1 MLAVTAGAAVGKQ
14 APPKACNLGVRQ
26 IDQTFRGLTYAKVTT
41 SGPSTKG
48 GHAMGRGR
56 QKAKATKQARDIKY
70 YSPNTDYSALQRE
83 LTGPGSRATSHYANE
98 PVEPDYSAYVDKYAD
113 DLEEDDDEVDT
124 RRIG

>member
-1 MLAVTAGAAVGKQ
+1 
-14 APPKACNLGVRQ
+14 
-26 IDQTFRGLTYAKVTT
+26 
-41 SGPSTKG
+41 
-48 GHAMGRGR
+48 MGRGR

-83 LTGPGSRATSHYANE
+83 LKSSEGRAPSHFSSE

-113 DLEEDDDEVDT
+113 DLEEDDDGVHT

>member
-1 MLAVTAGAAVGKQ
+1 VYDKLTKHSGAS
-14 APPKACNLGVRQ
+14 P
-26 IDQTFRGLTYAKVTT
+26 IAKVTT
-41 SGPSTKG
+41 SGPSPNG
-48 GHAMGRGR
+48 GHALGRGR

-83 LTGPGSRATSHYANE
+83 LTGPGGRATSHFANE

-113 DLEEDDDEVDT
+113 DLEDDDDEVDT

>member
-1 MLAVTAGAAVGKQ
+1 VYDKLTKHSGAS
-14 APPKACNLGVRQ
+14 P
-26 IDQTFRGLTYAKVTT
+26 IAKVTT

-70 YSPNTDYSALQRE
+70 YSPNTDYTALQRE
-83 LTGPGSRATSHYANE
+83 LTGPGSRTKSHFADD
-98 PVEPDYSAYVDKYAD
+98 PVEAYVDKYAD
-113 DLEEDDDEVDT
+113 DLEEDDDEVDS

>member
-1 MLAVTAGAAVGKQ
+1 
-14 APPKACNLGVRQ
+14 
-26 IDQTFRGLTYAKVTT
+26 
-41 SGPSTKG
+41 
-48 GHAMGRGR
+48 MGRGR

-83 LTGPGSRATSHYANE
+83 LKSSEGHAPSRFANE